1 MKKYVLF
8 CLFCLLPAALGADI
22 SGCTCNGKP
31 LYGRVQV
38 VEHFADFKV
47 QLVTSF
53 PDLRALRMEG
63 SIAFQKKGRREEG
76 CAPFSKWRA

>member
-47 QLVTSF
+47 QVVTSF
-53 PDLRALRMEG
+53 PDLRVQKVP
-63 SIAFQKKGRREEG
+63 AFADSCG
-76 CAPFSKWRA
+76 KWQMVDSCIVKRCGK